1 MEKKTKSLKAISLP
15 LRQGNVFTPMCDS
28 VHGGVWQTPPGE
40 ISIPPGQT
48 PNPTGQT
55 PPPGQ
60 TPPWADIPLGTPA
73 PRGGHCSGRYASYW
87 NAFLFRTH
95 IERNENERN
104 FSPNITFQAAPANAV
119 EEPLDLIRL
128 SLDERI
134 YVKMRNDRE
143 LRGKLHVSIFYECN
157 LTIIL

>member
-1 MEKKTKSLKAISLP
+1 MFLHLCVIL
-15 LRQGNVFTPMCDS
+15 FT
-28 VHGGVWQTPPGE
+28 GGVSGRHPLGRH
-40 ISIPPGQT
+40 
-48 PNPTGQT
+48 PTLQGRPT
-55 PPPGQ
+55 PPP
-60 TPPWADIPLGTPA
+60 PP
-73 PRGGHCSGRYASYW
+73 GGRCSGRYASYW

-95 IERNENERN
+95 IQRNENERN

-143 LRGKLHVSIFYECN
+143 LRGKLHVSVFYECN
-157 LTIIL
+157 LTIVL